1 MPTQK
6 LSTYSIKLKEEAN
19 WNDIVD
25 AIISVNT
32 EKSYCMINEQGDS
45 YIGGCYI
52 FESLQNQTVYNIE
65 ENKFEI
71 VTIPKQNV
79 VKFDAFLNNN
89 TLFLWGSKK
98 AATLFITTME
108 QASRHTIIVEQN
120 SADLKL
126 MLSRL
131 MKDASVSYSK
141 MKIVDI
147 VIEDGILAN
156 CSVNLAN
163 QENALD
169 LIKKYVDSIA
179 QITVNIGKQAQ
190 PISITLYSSGSVV
203 VFKDR
208 DDIDDEVMNSI
219 NLMIGGAQ

>member
-6 LSTYSIKLKEEAN
+6 LSTYSVKLKEKAN

-25 AIISVNT
+25 AIISVNN
-32 EKSYCMINEQGDS
+32 EKSYCIINEQGDS

-71 VTIPKQNV
+71 VTIPKQNI
-79 VKFDAFLNNN
+79 VKFDVFLNNN

-98 AATLFITTME
+98 AAALLITTME
-108 QASRHTIIVEQN
+108 QASKNTIIIEQN
-120 SADLKL
+120 SSDLKL

-131 MKDASVSYSK
+131 MKDTSVSYSK

-156 CSVNLAN
+156 CSVNLAK
-163 QENALD
+163 QENTLD
-169 LIKKYVDSIA
+169 LINKYADSIA
-179 QITVNIGKQAQ
+179 QITVNIGKEAQ

-219 NLMIGGAQ
+219 NMMIGGAQ